1 MIRRS
6 YLFVVDSEPG
16 KKDGK
21 LRFRVRYAGNVVAF
35 GVGYRVEQVKWD
47 KAGQRCRN
55 NTTHGKRRTPAS
67 VINAEISLYETVA
80 NKVLAR
86 FESSGKVPETAV
98 FREAFNREL
107 GRNAKSVRPADSFFD
122 VFDEFVS
129 MSIVQRSWSERTQQK
144 FAGLRNMLLQYSHD
158 VKFSDINEGYMN
170 NFVEYLLRRE
180 YRNVTILKY
189 VENMRSFLRW
199 AADRNYYKGSE
210 HERFRPRLKG
220 IDPASR
226 EVIYLEIEELMHLY
240 ALDLSQAYS
249 RVRDVFCFC
258 CFTGLRYSDVL
269 ALKRTD
275 IVAGSIRIVTE
286 KTAEALTI
294 ELNQYARTIL
304 DRYADVPLPG
314 GAALPV
320 ISNQKMNDY
329 LKEIGKIAGLTAPVT
344 KIYYIGNERRES
356 VFEKWEVLTT
366 HCARRTFVVSALF
379 LGIPAE
385 VVMKWTGH
393 SDFDAMKPYIKI
405 TERLKEREMQKFDN
419 IVPDLKNGD
428 HF

>member
-21 LRFRVRYAGNVVAF
+21 LRFRIRYAGNVVAF
-35 GVGYRVEQVKWD
+35 GVGYRVEQAKWD
-47 KAGQRCRN
+47 RAGQRCRN
-55 NTTHGKRRTPAS
+55 NTTHGKLRTPAS
-67 VINAEISLYETVA
+67 AVNAEISLYETTA
-80 NKVLAR
+80 NKVFAR
-86 FESSGKVPETAV
+86 FESAGIVPEIAV
-98 FREAFNREL
+98 FRDEFNREL
-107 GRNAKSVRPADSFFD
+107 GRNAKSVRPADSFFV

-129 MSIVQRSWSERTQQK
+129 MSIINRSWSMRTQQK
-144 FAGLRNMLLQYSHD
+144 FAGLRGMLLRYSPD
-158 VKFSDINEGYMN
+158 VKFSDIGEAYMN
-170 NFVEYLLRRE
+170 NFVEYLLRHD

-189 VENMRSFLRW
+189 VENMRFFLRW
-199 AADRNYYKGSE
+199 AAERNYYKGSE

-226 EVIYLEIEELMHLY
+226 EVIYLEVEELMHLY
-240 ALDLSQAYS
+240 ACDLSPAYA

-258 CFTGLRYSDVL
+258 CFTGLRYSDVA

-294 ELNQYARTIL
+294 ELNHYARTIL
-304 DRYADVPLPG
+304 DRYADIPLPG

-320 ISNQKMNDY
+320 LSNQKMNER

-344 KIYYIGNERRES
+344 KTYYVGNERREQ

-393 SDFDAMKPYIKI
+393 SDFDAMKPYVKI
-405 TERLKEREMQKFDN
+405 TERLKDREMKKFDKL
-419 IVPDLKNGD
+419 VPDSETGD
-428 HF
+428 